1 MPTRVMDVDLRLL
14 RVFVAV
20 VEAESYTGAQ
30 ITLNVGSSTISL
42 HMSDL
47 EKRLGFRLCERGRS
61 GFRLTEK
68 GRAAY
73 EETKRMLAQLD
84 DFAGNMAGL
93 KKRLAGRLVIGM
105 VDCLTMD
112 PRFPLVAALRDFN
125 ELEHDVHVELVVSN
139 RLDLE
144 RAILAGHM
152 HAAIVPFVRAISG
165 LDFRPLLEEVHRLY
179 VGRGHP
185 LFLQAGEEVPEDE
198 ILKYPF
204 VLRGYQQQFDEQY
217 FPALLYHATIN
228 NMEAMLVMLLSGS
241 YVGFLPEHYAKYWVD
256 RGELKAVDCRSLV
269 YRSRHQWATSTS
281 KGAPKAPAF
290 AAFSKVFERFL
301 EPDLRRRA
309 ASKVKAVEVR

>member
-1 MPTRVMDVDLRLL
+1 MPTRVMDLDLRLL

-30 ITLNVGSSTISL
+30 ITLNVGHSTISL

-68 GRAAY
+68 GRTAY

-84 DFAGNMAGL
+84 DFAGSMAGL

-112 PRFPLVAALRDFN
+112 PRFPLALALREFN
-125 ELEHDVHVELVVSN
+125 ELDHDVHVELVVSD

-144 RAILAGHM
+144 RAILSGHM
-152 HAAIVPFVRAISG
+152 HGAIVPYVRDIG
-165 LDFRPLLEEVHRLY
+165 GIHFRPLLEETHRLF

-185 LFLQAGEEVPEDE
+185 LFSKTAEEILEDE
-198 ILKYPF
+198 VLKYPF
-204 VLRGYQQQFDEQY
+204 VMRGYRQPFDEEY
-217 FPALLYHATIN
+217 FPALRYHATIN
-228 NMEAMLVMLLSGS
+228 NMEAMLVMLLSGG
-241 YVGFLPEHYAKYWVD
+241 YVGFLPEHYARYWVE
-256 RGELKAVDCRSLV
+256 RSELKPVECKSLV
-269 YRSRHQWATSTS
+269 YRSRHQWATSIS
-281 KGAPKAPAF
+281 KSAPKAPAF

-301 EPDLRRRA
+301 EPDAR
-309 ASKVKAVEVR
+309 